1 MFTNVYFWG
10 RAMRGGLNQGLKFC
24 AGVTVLAALAACG
37 GGGGGDKQSASTP
50 TATAEPASV
59 EVRSGEK
66 IRLGGIVSKGL
77 LGNATVRVLTLKA
90 DGSID
95 DSAPLATGT
104 TDYQGTADADR
115 LGEGEY
121 KTTEFAIPGIYVV
134 EVTAQSCSDA
144 QLVTTVSRT
153 APLCSYHVDEETG
166 PQYLPTGF
174 KIRAVVAS
182 TPTDNRVNVT
192 LFSELAIRAAI
203 KAAGGTASTPKLTA
217 DSVAKGQALVNN
229 LFGTTDL
236 NNVVPASLPTP
247 PSTDTLTPAQGRLA
261 AMLAAASKIAGQPAR
276 LTALLN
282 GLSPAQTP
290 SSCAGVIA
298 ATPQATQCVL
308 DVLANNAN
316 VNQYVGD
323 NTAVTVVLNNA
334 LQQVVVDTASAEIAA
349 VTGTTSDK
357 LTKGTLSVPAPA
369 SDVGAY
375 TTIKNFFADLVN
387 TARTLF
393 TATDGEATIKEARAF
408 EAAGKNLQ
416 FTGQTLI
423 SDSTVLEMAVAL
435 WHSYE
440 LAPATADVSKF
451 QHRDITYPT
460 FVKSG
465 HHCKLQTGD
474 STSGFSDAVN
484 GDTITR
490 VTCFADYAYSYVGT
504 YAASPG
510 GGGNYNAVKL
520 SHQFRITRTN
530 TTATTATY
538 AYTSSAVRD
547 LRAVAIDSVNGSVI
561 SDGLVDRYWVQT
573 TTGADILATNVSGVP
588 SSVMKYA
595 GNLAAT
601 FNASNELQQV
611 VISGAVPD
619 GIRDNASTTAHAAT
633 VPNNGHAQLDVT
645 VSGNTVGTTN
655 TANFSGTQTTYAG
668 DGSTQEFMLD
678 FQNGTVVVDNS
689 RAQRIKFNATLTA
702 GTDKFVGSV
711 DVNRIPKGSTGSDGA
726 TLQLTGAFYNLATSS
741 TTPFVQASLTY
752 KQDNTNYVETTP
764 TNFSS
769 SNFQLHTLAFDGI
782 VTAPNSPKLRV
793 ALTGAAKQMERNFYF
808 GLDAADAISGDYFI
822 YTSSGGLKR
831 DVTFTFKS
839 VDGNASGTPQVSSE
853 VVDPTNK
860 VAFTFGHRANAADVL
875 VNKVKRGVLD
885 TAAGNLPK
893 VSLDNGEF
901 FSLDFGTIQ
910 Y

>member
-121 KTTEFAIPGIYVV
+121 YTTEFAIPGIYVV
-134 EVTAQSCSDA
+134 EVTARSCSDA
-144 QLVTTVSRT
+144 QLATTVSRT

-236 NNVVPASLPTP
+236 NNVVPASLPTVS
-247 PSTDTLTPAQGRLA
+247 STDTLTPAQGRLA

-276 LTALLN
+276 LAALLN
-282 GLSPAQTP
+282 GLSLAQTL
-290 SSCAGVIA
+290 SSCASVVA

-323 NTAVTVVLNNA
+323 NTAITVVLNNA

-349 VTGTTSDK
+349 VTSTTSDK
-357 LTKGTLSVPAPA
+357 LTNDTLSVPAPA

-375 TTIKNFFADLVN
+375 TTIRNFFADLVS

-393 TATDGEATIKEARAF
+393 TTTDGEATIKEARAF
-408 EAAGKNLQ
+408 EAAGKNLK

-423 SDSTVLEMAVAL
+423 SDSTALEMAVEL
-435 WHSYE
+435 WHDYD
-440 LAPATADVSKF
+440 LNPATAKVERL
-451 QHRDITYPT
+451 QHRDITTPS
-460 FVKSG
+460 FVNSG
-465 HHCKLQTGD
+465 HYCVLQTFDG
-474 STSGFSDAVN
+474 TFYQDAVN
-484 GDTITR
+484 GDTISR
-490 VTCFADYAYSYVGT
+490 VVCFADYAYRYIFT
-504 YAASPG
+504 TLTSPG
-510 GGGNYNAVKL
+510 GGGNYNVIKL
-520 SHQFRITRTN
+520 SHGFVVSRTS
-530 TTATTATY
+530 ATSY
-538 AYTSSAVRD
+538 SYVSAAVKD
-547 LRAVAIDSVNGSVI
+547 LRNVTLNTSTGTVT
-561 SDGLVDRYWVQT
+561 SDGLVDRYFIQDAS
-573 TTGADILATNVSGVP
+573 GSELQATNTPSIPASVKTYSGT
-588 SSVMKYA
+588 
-595 GNLAAT
+595 LTAT
-601 FNASNELQQV
+601 YDASNNLQQV
-611 VISGAVPD
+611 VISGQVPD
-619 GIRDNASTTAHAAT
+619 GIRDEDVTVVHAST

-645 VSGNTVGTTN
+645 VSGSTVGTTN
-655 TANFSGTQTTYAG
+655 TANFSGTQTTYAA
-668 DGSTQEFMLD
+668 DGSTQEFLLD
-678 FQNGTVVVDNS
+678 FQQGTVVVINEDG
-689 RAQRIKFNATLTA
+689 QRIKFNATLTA